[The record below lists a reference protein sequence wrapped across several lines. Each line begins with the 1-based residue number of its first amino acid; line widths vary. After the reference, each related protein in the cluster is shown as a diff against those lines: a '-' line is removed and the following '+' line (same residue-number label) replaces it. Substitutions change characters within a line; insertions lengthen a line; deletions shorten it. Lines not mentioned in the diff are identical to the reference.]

1 MSQAPRKSNRAR
13 VAAVLA
19 APVIAL
25 TLMAPCAS
33 AAPAPAKCDGTIHV
47 SLLGHQTCVS
57 SKGDSDSSN
66 GGLSGL
72 LGVVTGLVGGLLG
85 GLLGGGK

>member
-1 MSQAPRKSNRAR
+1 MSQRTRKSTRSR

-25 TLMAPCAS
+25 AFMAPSAS
-33 AAPAPAKCDGTIHV
+33 AAPAPAKCEGTIHI

-57 SKGDSDSSN
+57 SKGDN
-66 GGLSGL
+66 GDHHDVLSGL
-72 LGVVTGLVGGLLG
+72 LGVVTGLLG
-85 GLLGGGK
+85 GLLGGVVGG

>member
-1 MSQAPRKSNRAR
+1 MSQRTRKSTRSR

-25 TLMAPCAS
+25 TLMAPSAS
-33 AAPAPAKCDGTIHV
+33 AAPAPSKCEGTIHI

-57 SKGDSDSSN
+57 AKGDNDEHHD
-66 GGLSGL
+66 GLSGLLGGL
-72 LGVVTGLVGGLLG
+72 LGVVTGLLG
-85 GLLGGGK
+85 GVLGG

>member
-1 MSQAPRKSNRAR
+1 MSQRTRKSTRSR

-25 TLMAPCAS
+25 TLMAPSAS
-33 AAPAPAKCDGTIHV
+33 AAPAPSKCEGTIHI

-57 SKGDSDSSN
+57 AKGDNDDQQH

-72 LGVVTGLVGGLLG
+72 LGVVTGLLG
-85 GLLGGGK
+85 GLLGGVLGG